1 MVIQGCADSWE
12 IEKHWN
18 FEYFYKNFKDVK
30 FKIGEDDDGYKL
42 RVPLKYYFEYLIY
55 NKDDSPLYMFES
67 SLENNKEMLPILNNF
82 QVPIYFRDD
91 LLQYAGEKKRP
102 PYRWYHNVDIG
113 YLWAPKDQVLPYT

>member
-1 MVIQGCADSWE
+1 MVIQGCADSWQ

-82 QVPIYFRDD
+82 
-91 LLQYAGEKKRP
+91 
-102 PYRWYHNVDIG
+102 
-113 YLWAPKDQVLPYT
+113 